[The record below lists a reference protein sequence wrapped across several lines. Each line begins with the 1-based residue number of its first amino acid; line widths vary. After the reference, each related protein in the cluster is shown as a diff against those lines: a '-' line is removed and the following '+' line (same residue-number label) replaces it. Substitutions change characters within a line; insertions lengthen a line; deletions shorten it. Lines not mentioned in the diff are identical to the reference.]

1 LSSTQQKFS
10 VHTRPNWAE
19 ISLSVLAENYRVIAR
34 HLGPGITPCCVIKCD
49 AYGHGV
55 IESARA
61 LEEAGAVF
69 LGVTSAEEGIAVRE
83 AGVKLPILV
92 MTGFWRGEE
101 DSLLRHNLTPAIATV
116 EHIEAL
122 ERAAASAAGAASLAA
137 YPSASAPDA
146 ASTGAAHRKIPVHLK
161 VDTGMSRLGVSL
173 DELPALAARISAS
186 PVVELQGVFSHLSES
201 EVLDSPVA
209 AKQCADFQRAIELLA
224 AAGLY
229 PRYRHLANTAAT
241 VARPE
246 TWNNMVRPGLALY
259 GYNLDCKLR
268 CEDTVVAD
276 AVLPV
281 RPVLTWKTRI
291 IALRDIAPG
300 TAVGYNQRWHALR
313 PTRLAVIPVGYGDG
327 FNRHLS
333 NRGQVILR
341 DHYAPIAGNVSMDL
355 TMIDITDIPRPPSEM
370 KSCSSAAVR
379 TAPSAPTTRRTSPVP
394 SSTKSSADSPPA
406 SQGCTW
412 NSSGVPHPPSF
423 GECGISAGG
432 AHPPSFGECGIFH

>member
-1 LSSTQQKFS
+1 MSSTQQKFS

-19 ISLSVLAENYRVIAR
+19 ISLSALAENYRVIAR
-34 HLGPGITPCCVIKCD
+34 HLGPSITPCCVIKCD

-61 LEEAGAVF
+61 LEEAGAVW
-69 LGVTSAEEGIAVRE
+69 LGVTSVEEGIAVRE

-101 DSLLRHNLTPAIATV
+101 DALLRHDLTPAIATV

-122 ERAAASAAGAASLAA
+122 ERAAASAPAAGAASAAA
-137 YPSASAPDA
+137 YPPAPAEA
-146 ASTGAAHRKIPVHLK
+146 AKHRKIPVHLK

-173 DELPALAARISAS
+173 DELPALAARLAAS

-224 AAGLY
+224 AAGLH

-259 GYNLDCKLR
+259 GYNLECKLR
-268 CEDTVVAD
+268 CEGTVVAE

-341 DHYAPIAGNVSMDL
+341 DQYASIAGNVSMDL
-355 TMIDITDIPRPPSEM
+355 TMIDVTDIPQATIGDEVLLIGRSPH
-370 KSCSSAAVR
+370 CSVGADDQAQIAGTIVYEILCGL
-379 TAPSAPTTRRTSPVP
+379 SPRVP
-394 SSTKSSADSPPA
+394 RIY
-406 SQGCTW
+406 
-412 NSSGVPHPPSF
+412 V
-423 GECGISAGG
+423 E
-432 AHPPSFGECGIFH
+432 